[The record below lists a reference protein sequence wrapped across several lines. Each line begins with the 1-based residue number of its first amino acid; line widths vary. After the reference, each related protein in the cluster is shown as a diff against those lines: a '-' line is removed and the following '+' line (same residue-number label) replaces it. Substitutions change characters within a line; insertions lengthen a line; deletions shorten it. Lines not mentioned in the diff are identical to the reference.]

1 MARETLLSAAR
12 RVSREINIADT
23 HGGLL
28 AVEAL
33 RGNIILGRHV
43 ARAAEQELRAAALV
57 RDGDGAG
64 ALALLAEIFD
74 LDDAAA
80 RLPSATED

>member
-28 AVEAL
+28 ATEAL
-33 RGNIILGRHV
+33 RANIILGRHV
-43 ARAAEQELRAAALV
+43 EAASAQELRAAALV

-64 ALALLAEIFD
+64 ALTLLAEIFD
-74 LDDAAA
+74 VDDAAR
-80 RLPSATED
+80 RLPPTE